1 MYELF
6 YSAHMPLSDR
16 ERRLL
21 AEMEAALATDDPRL
35 ESRLGSATMAPA
47 RPRILLGTSLTL
59 LGIAIIFGG
68 LISKTTPVGVVGFL
82 VALVGVLALIR
93 SLTAIGS
100 REARPKGARKS
111 FGSRIEDRWDKRNF
125 Q

>member
-1 MYELF
+1 M
-6 YSAHMPLSDR
+6 ALSDR

-35 ESRLGSATMAPA
+35 ESRLGGSTLTPA
-47 RPRILLGTSLTL
+47 RPRILLGASLTI

-68 LISKTTPVGVVGFL
+68 LISKTTPVGVLGFL
-82 VALVGVLALIR
+82 IALSGVLTLIR
-93 SLTAIGS
+93 SFAAIGS
-100 REARPKGARKS
+100 AAVARPKGSRKS
-111 FGSRIEDRWDKRNF
+111 FGARLEERWDRRNF

>member
-1 MYELF
+1 M
-6 YSAHMPLSDR
+6 ALSDR

-68 LISKTTPVGVVGFL
+68 LISKTTPVGVAGFL

-93 SLTAIGS
+93 SLTVIGS
-100 REARPKGARKS
+100 RTARPKGARKS

>member
-1 MYELF
+1 M
-6 YSAHMPLSDR
+6 ALSDR

-35 ESRLGSATMAPA
+35 ESRLGGSTLAPA
-47 RPRILLGTSLTL
+47 RPRILLGASLTL

-68 LISKTTPVGVVGFL
+68 LISKTTPIGVAGFL
-82 VALVGVLALIR
+82 VALVGVVALIR
-93 SLTAIGS
+93 SLGAMNT
-100 REARPKGARKS
+100 RTPRPKGAGKS
-111 FGSRIEDRWDKRNF
+111 FGARLEERWDRRNF